1 MTTERLVDV
10 AIVGAGP
17 IGLEVGVVLQRA
29 GFSVHIFDRG
39 PVGATIV
46 RTFPPQTRFFTSPE
60 RLAIRGYQVQAV
72 NQEKVTG
79 EEFLSFLRTVAAREE
94 IPISTFTSVDAVSG
108 QDGDFTLATRHP
120 SGAEQQVRARKIVF
134 ATGGTD
140 RSRRLGVPGEDLP
153 HVSSIL
159 ADPHRYFQ
167 RRVAVVG
174 GRNSAAE
181 SALRLYRVGAEV
193 TLIHRRPDLHDR
205 VKFWI
210 RPEVEALM
218 SEGLIKRV
226 MPAEVVEIGHGRLR
240 VRYIDTGVS
249 DEVLVDDVLCQI
261 GFVQDQTLL
270 SGAGIDFDE
279 SEQAAPIHDP
289 LTMESNLPGVFV
301 VGTATAGT
309 QGGFGV
315 FIENCHQHA
324 DRVLASLTGQVPPV
338 PVAARPL
345 PET

>member
-1 MTTERLVDV
+1 MTTPGFLDV
-10 AIVGAGP
+10 AVVGGGP
-17 IGLEVGVVLQRA
+17 IGLEVAIVLQRA
-29 GFSVHIFDRG
+29 GLSVRVFDRG
-39 PVGATIV
+39 PVGATID

-60 RLAIRGYQVQAV
+60 RLAIRGYPISPV

-79 EEFLSFLRTVAAREE
+79 EEYLSYLRMVAAAEE
-94 IPISTFTSVDAVSG
+94 IPISTFAEVAAIDG
-108 QDGDFTLATRHP
+108 HDGDFALRIKLS
-120 SGAEQQVRARKIVF
+120 SGESQRVRARKIVL

-140 RSRRLGVPGEDLP
+140 HPRKLGVSGEEFPL
-153 HVSSIL
+153 VTSFL

-181 SALRLYRVGAEV
+181 SALRLYRVGADV
-193 TLIHRRPDLHDR
+193 TLVHRQPDLHDR

-218 SEGLIKRV
+218 AEGRIKRV
-226 MPAEVVEIGHGRLR
+226 MPAEVIEINHGGLLTRD
-240 VRYIDTGVS
+240 IATGVI
-249 DEVLVDDVLCQI
+249 DELFVDDVLLQI

-270 SGAGIDFDE
+270 RAAGVAFGDTH
-279 SEQAAPIHDP
+279 QAAPVHDP
-289 LTMESNLPGVFV
+289 LTMESNVPGIFV

-309 QGGFGV
+309 QSGFAV
-315 FIENCHQHA
+315 FIENSHQHA
-324 DRVLASLTGQVPPV
+324 DRVLAALTGQAPPP